1 MRNGIDL
8 RRPLIWVERL
18 LLAVAVLSLGYFSYV
33 SIEAQLYQ
41 AYENRALNDILSRA
55 AHPPDR
61 TGKRPPRDRPQSG
74 AVLGRLEITRLG
86 VAAVVRAG
94 TDARTLRLA
103 VGHIP
108 GTSVPGD
115 GGNVGLAAH
124 RDTFFRR
131 LGEIRPDDEIR
142 MVTPEG
148 TFVYRVERTDV
159 VSPRDVWVLDPT
171 ETPVL
176 TLVTCYPFTYTG
188 AAPERFVVRARL
200 DSPARI
206 ASARG

>member
-1 MRNGIDL
+1 MRKDADI
-8 RRPLIWVERL
+8 RRPLVWAERL
-18 LLAVAVLSLGYFSYV
+18 LLTVAVVSLGYFSYV
-33 SIEAQLYQ
+33 SIEARLYQ
-41 AYENRALNDILSRA
+41 AYENQALDDILSRA
-55 AHPPDR
+55 PRHAPAAGGR
-61 TGKRPPRDRPQSG
+61 TREAPEPG
-74 AVLGRLEITRLG
+74 AVVGRLEIARLG

-108 GTSVPGD
+108 GTAVPGD
-115 GGNVGLAAH
+115 AGNVGLAAH

-142 MVTPEG
+142 LVTPEG
-148 TFVYRVERTDV
+148 TFVYQVERMDV
-159 VSPRDVWVLDPT
+159 VSPQDVWVLDPT
-171 ETPVL
+171 DTPTL

-200 DSPARI
+200 DSPARLV
-206 ASARG
+206 SARD